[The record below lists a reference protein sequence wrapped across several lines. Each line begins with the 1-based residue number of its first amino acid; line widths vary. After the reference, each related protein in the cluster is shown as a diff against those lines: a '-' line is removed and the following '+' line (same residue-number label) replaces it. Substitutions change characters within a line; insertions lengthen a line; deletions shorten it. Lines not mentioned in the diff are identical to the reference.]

1 MPTEK
6 KRGVVARLSE
16 DLTRSTLVIL
26 TDYRGLTMKDLTTV
40 RRNLEKAGV
49 GYHVVKNT
57 LLRLALGD
65 AAASLAPYIQGPT
78 AVAFVFQDP
87 VAATRAVSEQAV
99 AFPVVKVKGGWLDGQ
114 AISPAAL
121 KMLASL
127 PPRPVLLA
135 QVVGMVQ
142 APMAHLVGSLSA
154 VLQQL
159 LHVLQQRA
167 AQGGETETPAEAA

>member
-6 KRGVVARLSE
+6 KRDVVARLSE
-16 DLTRSTLVIL
+16 DLKRSTLVIL
-26 TDYRGLTMKDLTTV
+26 TDYRGLTMKDLTTA

-57 LLRLALGD
+57 LLRLALGG
-65 AAASLAPYIQGPT
+65 AAAGLAPYLQGPT
-78 AVAFVFQDP
+78 AVAFAFQDP
-87 VAATRAVSEQAV
+87 VAASKAVSEQAT
-99 AFPVVKVKGGWLDGQ
+99 AFPPIKVKGGWLEGQ
-114 AISPAAL
+114 AISPSEL

-159 LHVLQQRA
+159 LYVLQQRA
-167 AQGGETETPAEAA
+167 EKGAEAETPAEAA